1 MTPQK
6 QAISGIFEANPQVWW
21 TCGGEKAATQGELHA
36 PDGPAMVTGEV
47 LAKLDV
53 LKVPGSGLVRLDA
66 FEAGRGR
73 FSAVLAG
80 HLQK

>member
-1 MTPQK
+1 VV
-6 QAISGIFEANPQVWW
+6 A
-21 TCGGEKAATQGELHA
+21 
-36 PDGPAMVTGEV
+36 GEV

-73 FSAVLAG
+73 FSAVLAR
-80 HLQK
+80 HLQKLKLFFMTLVLTNLDLKCLPSI